1 MSNKTKVKYVNIN
14 NWNQPVFKSVNSKK
28 YYGSVNKLFPY
39 EETEKEVLKKVS
51 SEDLVY
57 FGTSFNCEPN
67 GWSCDVEIIK
77 KTKMEKQT
85 FKINTTF
92 IFSGTFE
99 VDAETLDDANKIVLN
114 DCGMNAGEI
123 HTSNDRKVKGWY
135 FETTPV
141 QNLELQD

>member
-1 MSNKTKVKYVNIN
+1 MSKIK
-14 NWNQPVFKSVNSKK
+14 
-28 YYGSVNKLFPY
+28 
-39 EETEKEVLKKVS
+39 
-51 SEDLVY
+51 
-57 FGTSFNCEPN
+57 
-67 GWSCDVEIIK
+67 VEIIK

-92 IFSGTFE
+92 TFSGTFE
-99 VDAETLDDANKIVLN
+99 VEAETLDEANKIVLN

-123 HTSNDRKVKGWY
+123 HTSNDQKVKGWY